1 MNKILMVVVAIM
13 LAVSLCFAAGDKP
26 KPEATTPAGAVVE
39 AGGVIIGKLTSV
51 VEKSFQGKKK
61 GSLVLAEEDGKTK
74 IVPLGHTVKALDAGF
89 NAVTLKQLQ
98 GKKVSVEVSKKGKAT
113 KVQEVK

>member
-1 MNKILMVVVAIM
+1 MSKILMAVVAIM
-13 LAVSLCFAAGDKP
+13 LAASFCFAAGDKP

-39 AGGVIIGKLTSV
+39 AGGIIIGKLTSV

-61 GSLVLAEEDGKTK
+61 SSLVLAEDDGKTK
-74 IVPLGHTVKALDAGF
+74 IIPLDYTVKALDAGF

-98 GKKVSVEVSKKGKAT
+98 GKKVSVGVSKKGKAT
-113 KVQEVK
+113 KVQEIK